1 MHVNLLE
8 SISHYIPTHMVALK
22 NTSPLYPTSS
32 NHLLLIQH
40 VLLEQS
46 PTCFEHFPI
55 GTAICKHSPVK
66 RHVSLPEG
74 KLSFFSR
81 SIPVVAGET
90 MFLFFLKKRFA
101 KKTCKRVFK
110 LVLNMYKKILPKF
123 FLGKSL
129 RYYLHLNLMATLL

>member
-81 SIPVVAGET
+81 SKPC
-90 MFLFFLKKRFA
+90 FYFFWKNDLP